1 MKLISKWS
9 VFKLVLSSTV
19 IFPSLAYAYI
29 DPGTGSMMIQALLAL
44 IATVSVS
51 IGIFWR
57 RIRSFFTRLLGREK
71 KD

>member
-1 MKLISKWS
+1 MKPISKWS
-9 VFKLVLSSTV
+9 VFKLVLYSLV
-19 IFPSLAYAYI
+19 FFPNMAYAYI

-57 RIRSFFTRLLGREK
+57 RIRSFFVRLLGREK
-71 KD
+71 K